1 MKPAVY
7 LYGVP
12 GQYENYLAALESAG
26 ARVVLCRDLY
36 RSLDCGGLLLPG
48 GGDIRGICGSTNPPS
63 IMDSTP
69 GASSITLLFTLV
81 KLMPKFRSKSL
92 ACRIAALIES
102 S

>member
-26 ARVVLCRDLY
+26 VRVVLCRDLY

-48 GGDIRGICGSTNPPS
+48 GGTGGRQRCDGQELR
-63 IMDSTP
+63 
-69 GASSITLLFTLV
+69 
-81 KLMPKFRSKSL
+81 R
-92 ACRIAALIES
+92 R
-102 S
+102 

>member
-36 RSLDCGGLLLPG
+36 RSLD
-48 GGDIRGICGSTNPPS
+48 S
-63 IMDSTP
+63 
-69 GASSITLLFTLV
+69 GA
-81 KLMPKFRSKSL
+81 PFRERSPF
-92 ACRIAALIES
+92 
-102 S
+102 

>member
-36 RSLDCGGLLLPG
+36 RSLDCGCPAAGT
-48 GGDIRGICGSTNPPS
+48 S
-63 IMDSTP
+63 
-69 GASSITLLFTLV
+69 GA
-81 KLMPKFRSKSL
+81 PFRERSPF
-92 ACRIAALIES
+92 
-102 S
+102 